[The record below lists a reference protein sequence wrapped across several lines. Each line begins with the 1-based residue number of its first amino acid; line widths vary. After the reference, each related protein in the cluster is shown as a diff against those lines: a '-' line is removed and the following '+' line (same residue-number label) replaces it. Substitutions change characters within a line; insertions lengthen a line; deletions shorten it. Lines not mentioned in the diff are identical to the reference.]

1 MIQWKKLKNGLAV
14 LLAVTMVGQPVGV
27 YAEDFT
33 SEAEVESYAEEET
46 DTQLETEDEESG
58 EDFSSEDEVET
69 GLDEA
74 EETDEISVEDADSI
88 GDGSSETEV
97 EEVEQPDVGVGGI
110 MGNLWYSWDGKS
122 RLLIGGTGDMW
133 DFDISGKSAA
143 PWVRDRLP
151 IKKVIIKEGVTSVG
165 NNAFYGCTELEE
177 IEMPSVKSIGE
188 WAFRECYN
196 LETLEMPLV
205 ETIGYAAF
213 NTLGKNTTKVETLD
227 LPNVKTIDSWAFSGF
242 GNLKTLKLPKVESID
257 STAFYSTICS
267 LDKLEVLEIPSMKS
281 VEEDTFSGCSK
292 LETLEMPEV
301 ESIGWGAFR
310 SCSNLKT
317 LKMPKVTTIE
327 GGAFSGCKSLNELDM
342 PVVTTIGFNAF
353 GGCESLNEVDMPVVT
368 TIEGDAFKGCKS
380 LNEVDLSVVTTIGKQ
395 AFYENNFTKI
405 VLPSTLTEIG
415 AEAFSNDSYR
425 SPLKTVFFRGGVLDS
440 IDEDAFKNMRDTTF
454 YYPVNKGWTED
465 ICTSNAFGSRDSKW
479 VAYDRVVPGK
489 YVFNNDGTC
498 SSDGTETAECICGCG
513 ETDTRTA
520 KNTKNPDNHT
530 YSEDCYK
537 ELSNGKKVYYCK
549 GCGRIQGEPEEK
561 GTCGDSL
568 TWEIYDS
575 DVLCITGTGAMA
587 DYDIDNPAPW
597 SGKNIR
603 YCRLGKGITSVGAS
617 AFENCTSLE
626 IIELE
631 EGITSINGYAF
642 YGCTSLKELELPKS
656 LKSIG
661 ENAFEGCTSLQKVTA
676 YPKLT
681 SLKNT
686 SFRKCSALTIRGY
699 EGSYIQEYATEK
711 EIPFESMGKWGTC
724 GYSAEWYLIDGT
736 LTISGY
742 YDMTDY
748 SETNKA
754 PWAGLNVTKIV
765 VENIS
770 TIGNYAFADL
780 SEVTEITLSNTVHEI
795 GDYAFKNCAGLKS
808 IEIPDSLELG
818 IISEG
823 MFYGCTSLETIK
835 LPDNIQKIENLAFA
849 NCKSLSSF
857 TVPEEV
863 TIIKHGTF
871 LNCESLSNITLG
883 NKITA
888 IESSAFAGC
897 GLTEIQLP
905 SGIMSFGEEAFA
917 KNKFTG
923 FTIPSDV
930 TELGV
935 NVFAG
940 CDQLQEISVEE
951 GNANFS
957 AAGGVLYDKAGT
969 KLLLCPGGKEGTFTL
984 PRRTTEI
991 AESAFKGCKK
1001 ITELVL
1007 PSGLTTIRSKA
1018 FSGMNLTTVE
1028 LPAELMNLSPNAF
1041 AYCSKL
1047 TEITVDEDNTV
1058 FAAVDGV
1065 LCDKNKEKVLICPP
1079 GLDRIVLSEG
1089 IKSIEKDAIAV
1100 RREET
1105 VIDLPFSLKK
1115 IDFSNVSQKSVVFEA
1130 YGNARIVYDLD
1141 WMGYN
1146 WRSKGNHDLPWE
1158 GDTSTEYH
1166 KAMAYEKLTEYLFKS
1181 PNQTITKKNGTL
1193 THVSTAINFT
1203 HVTSTGSATGT
1214 MKFRITPNGVEDN
1227 KFTLEVKTSG
1237 SNGSLYGFTATLTV
1251 DPAKLTSKTADYNY
1265 TWDIQKGA
1273 YCTTTTR
1280 NINSMANSALYNGVA
1295 CLCTE
1300 LLPETGTG
1308 LKIKDLGFLGMFKD
1322 STIHTFEVEEGKDAT
1337 CTENGYGASA
1347 WCPLC
1352 GAVQIRGSVI
1362 PATGHAYGD
1371 WVVTEEATC
1380 TKDGTETSTCA
1391 NCGDV
1396 KTNVIE
1402 KKGHTEEILPSSAA
1416 TCERPGVTEG
1426 IRCSVCGE
1434 ILKEQTETEPATGH
1448 AYGDWVVTE
1457 EATCAK
1463 EGTET
1468 STCANCGDVK
1478 TRTVKKKAHTEEII
1492 PGKAPTCEEPGL
1504 TEGIRCSVCGEVLKE
1519 QKTEGEATGHN
1530 FGEYKTTK
1538 AATALDTGVKTRTC
1552 GVCGKEEIITIPKL
1566 KATIKLNVTS
1576 IVLKVGRSTTK
1587 VKVSGLA
1594 KGDAVASWKTG
1605 NTKLVKVTNSGKI
1618 TAGKKPGSTTITV
1631 KLKSGKKAT
1640 IKVKVQK
1647 GEVKTTRITG
1657 VPSKSTIKAG
1667 KRLTLKPVISP
1678 ITSVQKI
1685 TYATSNKNIAI
1696 VSSKGVITGKKP
1708 GKAKITVKSGTKKS
1722 EITVTVKK

>member
-14 LLAVTMVGQPVGV
+14 LLTVTMVGQPVGV

-46 DTQLETEDEESG
+46 DTELETEDEESG
-58 EDFSSEDEVET
+58 EDFSSENEVET

-74 EETDEISVEDADSI
+74 DETDEISVEDADSV

-97 EEVEQPDVGVGGI
+97 EKAEGADEDDDSHLYWACGYDVGYYQGLGE
-110 MGNLWYSWDGKS
+110 
-122 RLLIGGTGDMW
+122 LI
-133 DFDISGKSAA
+133 FSGKGTMLDYSEKYPG
-143 PWVRDRLP
+143 PWCDYDIDTVLVKD
-151 IKKVIIKEGVTSVG
+151 GVENIG
-165 NNAFYGCTELEE
+165 DYAFYNCIWKAFESVKLLGVKHIGRYAFFKCHRLAN
-177 IEMPSVKSIGE
+177 IEMPK
-188 WAFRECYN
+188 
-196 LETLEMPLV
+196 V
-205 ETIGYAAF
+205 ETIEEYAF
-213 NTLGKNTTKVETLD
+213 YKCSNRLKNVEI
-227 LPNVKTIDSWAFSGF
+227 PQ
-242 GNLKTLKLPKVESID
+242 LKTLEKSAFDACSSLESAKMPQVQSIGD
-257 STAFYSTICS
+257 YAFSECASLKTI
-267 LDKLEVLEIPSMKS
+267 EIPQ
-281 VEEDTFSGCSK
+281 
-292 LETLEMPEV
+292 V
-301 ESIGWGAFR
+301 ESIGGYVFYACNSLENIEMPNVKMIGKGAFNNCQR
-310 SCSNLKT
+310 LKTIDISSVEKIGEKAFEACANLK
-317 LKMPKVTTIE
+317 
-327 GGAFSGCKSLNELDM
+327 
-342 PVVTTIGFNAF
+342 
-353 GGCESLNEVDMPVVT
+353 
-368 TIEGDAFKGCKS
+368 
-380 LNEVDLSVVTTIGKQ
+380 
-395 AFYENNFTKI
+395 KI
-405 VLPSTLTEIG
+405 VIPDTATEIG
-415 AEAFSNDSYR
+415 KKAFIYDES
-425 SPLKTVFFRGGVLDS
+425 LKTVFFRGNVPPA
-440 IDEDAFKNMRDTTF
+440 IAEDAFEDVEGVTF
-454 YYPVNKGWTED
+454 YYPVNGNWPTS
-465 ICTSNAFGSRDSKW
+465 IMTSNAFGSSGSKW
-479 VAYDRVVPGK
+479 IAYDKMFPGE
-489 YVFNNDGTC
+489 YIFNNDGTC

-513 ETDTRTA
+513 LTDTRIA

-549 GCGRIQGEPEEK
+549 GCGRIKGEPEEK

-603 YCRLGKGITSVGAS
+603 YCRLGKGITSIGSS

-626 IIELE
+626 IVELKE
-631 EGITSINGYAF
+631 EITSINGYAF

-711 EIPFESMGKWGTC
+711 KIPFESMGKWGTC

-736 LTISGY
+736 LTICGFHS
-742 YDMTDY
+742 MSNY

-754 PWAGLNVTKIV
+754 PWTGLNITKIV
-765 VENIS
+765 VEKYVS

-780 SEVTEITLSNTVHEI
+780 GNVTEITLPNTVYEI

-808 IEIPDSLELG
+808 VEIPNSLELG

-857 TVPEEV
+857 TVPKEV
-863 TIIKHGTF
+863 TIIKRGTF

-883 NKITA
+883 NEITA

-905 SGIMSFGEEAFA
+905 SGITSIGEEAFA
-917 KNKFTG
+917 KNKFTE
-923 FTIPSDV
+923 FTISSGV
-930 TELGV
+930 TELGAG
-935 NVFAG
+935 VFAR

-969 KLLLCPGGKEGTFTL
+969 KLLLCPSGKEGTFTL

-1007 PSGLTTIRSKA
+1007 PSGLTTIGSKA

-1028 LPAELMNLSPNAF
+1028 LPAELVNLSPDAF

-1047 TEITVDEDNTV
+1047 TEITVDEDNIV
-1058 FAAVDGV
+1058 FAVADGV

-1115 IDFSNVSQKSVVFEA
+1115 IDFSNISPKSVVFEA

-1214 MKFRITPNGVEDN
+1214 MKFRITPNGVENN
-1227 KFTLEVKTSG
+1227 KFTLEVRTSG

-1251 DPAKLTSKTADYNY
+1251 DPAKLTSKTVDYNY
-1265 TWDIQKGA
+1265 TWDIKKGA
-1273 YCTTTTR
+1273 YCTTTTK

-1300 LLPETGTG
+1300 LLPETETG

-1380 TKDGTETSTCA
+1380 TKDGIETSTCA

-1402 KKGHTEEILPSSAA
+1402 KKGHTEEIIPAVKP
-1416 TCERPGVTEG
+1416 TCENPGLTEG
-1426 IRCSVCGE
+1426 IKCSVCGK
-1434 ILKEQTETEPATGH
+1434 ILKAQETGEPATGH
-1448 AYGDWVVTE
+1448 AYGEWTVSE
-1457 EATCAK
+1457 EATCTK
-1463 EGTET
+1463 EGKKI
-1468 STCANCGDVK
+1468 SVCQNCGD
-1478 TRTVKKKAHTEEII
+1478 TQTETIPAPGHREEII
-1492 PGKAPTCEEPGL
+1492 PAKEPTCEEPGL
-1504 TEGIRCSVCGEVLKE
+1504 TEGIRCSVCGEILKE

-1538 AATALDTGVKTRTC
+1538 AATALNTGVKTRTC

-1576 IVLKVGRSTTK
+1576 IVLKVGQSTTK

-1594 KGDAVASWKTG
+1594 KGDSVASWKSG
-1605 NTKLVKVTNSGKI
+1605 NTSLVKVTSSGKI
-1618 TAGKKPGSTTITV
+1618 TAGKKTGSTTVTV
-1631 KLKSGKKAT
+1631 TLRSGKKAVV
-1640 IKVKVQK
+1640 KVKVQK
-1647 GEVKTTRITG
+1647 SEVKTTRISG
-1657 VPSKSTIKAG
+1657 LSSKVTLKVK
-1667 KRLTLKPVISP
+1667 KRITLKPVISP

-1685 TYATSNKNIAI
+1685 TYATSNKNIAT
-1696 VSSKGVITGKKP
+1696 VSSKGVITAKKAGKV
-1708 GKAKITVKSGTKKS
+1708 KITVKSGSKKYV
-1722 EITVTVKK
+1722 ITVTVKK

>member
-46 DTQLETEDEESG
+46 DAQLETEEGESA
-58 EDFSSEDEVET
+58 EDFSSENEVET

-74 EETDEISVEDADSI
+74 EETDEVSVEDADSV

-97 EEVEQPDVGVGGI
+97 EEVEGADEDDDLNLYQACGNNVGYYQSSGKLIFKGKGTMNDYRINTHGPWCDYDIDTVIVKDGVENIGEYAFYDCTKKAFESVKLLGVKRVGWHSFY
-110 MGNLWYSWDGKS
+110 NCY
-122 RLLIGGTGDMW
+122 RLASIEMPKVETISGYAFYKCYNRLKKIETPQLKVLGESAFDACSSLETVKMPQVQLIGGY
-133 DFDISGKSAA
+133 
-143 PWVRDRLP
+143 
-151 IKKVIIKEGVTSVG
+151 
-165 NNAFYGCTELEE
+165 AFSECSKLKTIE
-177 IEMPSVKSIGE
+177 IPQVKSISSYVFYACNSLE
-188 WAFRECYN
+188 N
-196 LETLEMPLV
+196 LEIPQ
-205 ETIGYAAF
+205 
-213 NTLGKNTTKVETLD
+213 
-227 LPNVKTIDSWAFSGF
+227 VKTIGEGAFL
-242 GNLKTLKLPKVESID
+242 NCNYLKTID
-257 STAFYSTICS
+257 IS
-267 LDKLEVLEIPSMKS
+267 S
-281 VEEDTFSGCSK
+281 VEK
-292 LETLEMPEV
+292 
-301 ESIGWGAFR
+301 
-310 SCSNLKT
+310 
-317 LKMPKVTTIE
+317 
-327 GGAFSGCKSLNELDM
+327 
-342 PVVTTIGFNAF
+342 
-353 GGCESLNEVDMPVVT
+353 
-368 TIEGDAFKGCKS
+368 
-380 LNEVDLSVVTTIGKQ
+380 IGKQ
-395 AFYENNFTKI
+395 AFKACANLKKI
-405 VLPSTLTEIG
+405 VIPDTATEIG
-415 AEAFSNDSYR
+415 KKAFIYNES
-425 SPLKTVFFRGGVLDS
+425 LKAVFFRGNVPPA
-440 IDEDAFKNMRDTTF
+440 IAEDAFEDVEGVTF
-454 YYPVNKGWTED
+454 YYPVNGNWPES
-465 ICTSNAFGSRDSKW
+465 IRTSNAFGSINSKW
-479 VAYDRVVPGK
+479 VAHDKIVPGE

-513 ETDTRTA
+513 LTDTRTA

-530 YSEDCYK
+530 YSEDCCK
-537 ELSNGKKVYYCK
+537 ELSNGKKVYSCVE
-549 GCGRIQGEPEEK
+549 CGRIKGEVGEK
-561 GTCGDSL
+561 GSCGDSL

-603 YCRLGKGITSVGAS
+603 YCRLGKGITSIGAS

-642 YGCTSLKELELPKS
+642 YGCTSLKELELSKS

-699 EGSYIQEYATEK
+699 EGSYIQKYATEK

-736 LTISGY
+736 LTISGANN
-742 YDMTDY
+742 MADY

-754 PWAGLNVTKIV
+754 PWTGLNITKIV
-765 VENIS
+765 VEKYVS

-780 SEVTEITLSNTVHEI
+780 GNVTEITLPNTVYEI

-808 IEIPDSLELG
+808 VEIPNSLELG

-857 TVPEEV
+857 TVPKEV
-863 TIIKHGTF
+863 TIIKRGTF
-871 LNCESLSNITLG
+871 LNCESLSSITMG
-883 NKITA
+883 NEITE
-888 IESSAFAGC
+888 IGGSAFAGC

-905 SGIMSFGEEAFA
+905 SGITGIGEEAFA
-917 KNKFTG
+917 KNKFTE
-923 FTIPSDV
+923 FTISSGV
-930 TELGV
+930 TELGAG
-935 NVFAG
+935 VFAG

-969 KLLLCPGGKEGTFTL
+969 KLLLCPSGKEGTFTL

-1007 PSGLTTIRSKA
+1007 PSGLTTIGSKA

-1028 LPAELMNLSPNAF
+1028 LPAELVNLSPDAF

-1047 TEITVDEDNTV
+1047 TKITVDEDNTV
-1058 FAAVDGV
+1058 FAVADGV

-1115 IDFSNVSQKSVVFEA
+1115 IDFSNISQKSVVFEA

-1158 GDTSTEYH
+1158 GETSTEYH

-1214 MKFRITPNGVEDN
+1214 MKFRITPNGVENN
-1227 KFTLEVKTSG
+1227 KFTLEVRTSG

-1265 TWDIQKGA
+1265 TWDIKKGA
-1273 YCTTTTR
+1273 YCTTTTK

-1300 LLPETGTG
+1300 LLPETETG

-1380 TKDGTETSTCA
+1380 TKDGIETSTCA

-1416 TCERPGVTEG
+1416 TCERPGLTEG

-1457 EATCAK
+1457 EATCVK

-1492 PGKAPTCEEPGL
+1492 SEKKPTCEEPGL
-1504 TEGIRCSVCGEVLKE
+1504 TEGIRCSVCGEILKE
-1519 QKTEGEATGHN
+1519 QKIEGEATGHN

-1538 AATALDTGVKTRTC
+1538 AATALNIGVKTRTC
-1552 GVCGKEEIITIPKL
+1552 GVCGKKETITIPKL

-1576 IVLKVGRSTTK
+1576 IVLKVGQSTTK

-1594 KGDAVASWKTG
+1594 KGDSVASWKSG
-1605 NTKLVKVTNSGKI
+1605 NTSLVKVTSSGKI
-1618 TAGKKPGSTTITV
+1618 TAGKKTGSTTVTV
-1631 KLKSGKKAT
+1631 TLRSGKKAVV
-1640 IKVKVQK
+1640 KVKVQK
-1647 GEVKTTRITG
+1647 SEVKTTRISG
-1657 VPSKSTIKAG
+1657 LSSKVTLKVK
-1667 KRLTLKPVISP
+1667 KRITLKPVISP

-1685 TYATSNKNIAI
+1685 TYATSNKNIAT
-1696 VSSKGVITGKKP
+1696 VSSKGVITAKKAGKV
-1708 GKAKITVKSGTKKS
+1708 KITVKSGSKKYV
-1722 EITVTVKK
+1722 ITVTVNK

>member
-46 DTQLETEDEESG
+46 DTQLETEDGECG

-74 EETDEISVEDADSI
+74 EETDEVSVEDADSV
-88 GDGSSETEV
+88 GDGTDAGILESSDEDFVAEAGTEAEGSCGENV
-97 EEVEQPDVGVGGI
+97 K
-110 MGNLWYSWDGKS
+110 YHWDGES
-122 RLLIGGTGDMW
+122 TLTISGTGDMYDYNIVSHLW
-133 DFDISGKSAA
+133 EG
-143 PWVRDRLP
+143 LP
-151 IKKVIIKEGVTSVG
+151 VEKLIIEDGVTG
-165 NNAFYGCTELEE
+165 IGAYAFYECDTLKE
-177 IEMPSVKSIGE
+177 IEASGVKTIGAY
-188 WAFRECYN
+188 AFSDCTN
-196 LETLEMPLV
+196 LETVDVPRV
-205 ETIGYAAF
+205 ETIERSAF
-213 NTLGKNTTKVETLD
+213 YRNSALK
-227 LPNVKTIDSWAFSGF
+227 NVKIQQVKFIGDYAFLF
-242 GNLKTLKLPKVESID
+242 CEELAI
-257 STAFYSTICS
+257 
-267 LDKLEVLEIPSMKS
+267 LEIPQI
-281 VEEDTFSGCSK
+281 
-292 LETLEMPEV
+292 
-301 ESIGWGAFR
+301 ESIGDSAIA
-310 SCSNLKT
+310 SLDNL
-317 LKMPKVTTIE
+317 E
-327 GGAFSGCKSLNELDM
+327 
-342 PVVTTIGFNAF
+342 
-353 GGCESLNEVDMPVVT
+353 
-368 TIEGDAFKGCKS
+368 
-380 LNEVDLSVVTTIGKQ
+380 
-395 AFYENNFTKI
+395 KI

-415 AEAFSNDSYR
+415 ENAFLLSS
-425 SPLKTVFFRGGVLDS
+425 LKTVFFRGYVAPNIS
-440 IDEDAFKNMRDTTF
+440 ETAFRRVEGATF
-454 YYPVNKGWTED
+454 YYPAYSRWPAS
-465 ICTSNAFGSRDSKW
+465 IRTSDAFGSTGTKW
-479 VAYDRVVPGK
+479 VSYSRLVPGE
-489 YVFNNDGTC
+489 YVYNNDETC
-498 SSDGTETAECICGCG
+498 KSDGTETAECICGCG
-513 ETDTRTA
+513 LTDTRTV
-520 KNTKNPDNHT
+520 KGTRNPDKHT
-530 YSEDCYK
+530 YSEDCYR
-537 ELSNGKKVYYCK
+537 ELPDGRKVYYCK
-549 GCGRIQGEPEEK
+549 VCGKIQGEPEEK

-603 YCRLGKGITSVGAS
+603 YCRLGKGITSIGAS

-642 YGCTSLKELELPKS
+642 YGCTSLKELELSKS

-711 EIPFESMGKWGTC
+711 KIPFESMGKWGTC

-736 LTISGY
+736 LTIDGY

-754 PWAGLNVTKIV
+754 PWTGLNITKIV

-770 TIGNYAFADL
+770 TIGNYAFAGL
-780 SEVTEITLSNTVHEI
+780 SNVTEITLPNTVHEI

-808 IEIPDSLELG
+808 VEIPNSLELG

-835 LPDNIQKIENLAFA
+835 LPDNIREIENYAFA

-857 TVPEEV
+857 TVPKEV
-863 TIIKHGTF
+863 TIIKRGTF
-871 LNCESLSNITLG
+871 LNCESLSSITMG
-883 NKITA
+883 NEITE
-888 IESSAFAGC
+888 IGGSAFAGC

-905 SGIMSFGEEAFA
+905 SGITGIGEEAFA
-917 KNKFTG
+917 KNKFTE
-923 FTIPSDV
+923 FTISSGV
-930 TELGV
+930 TELGAG
-935 NVFAG
+935 VFAG

-969 KLLLCPGGKEGTFTL
+969 KLLLCPSGKEGTFTL

-1007 PSGLTTIRSKA
+1007 PSGLTTIGSKA

-1028 LPAELMNLSPNAF
+1028 LPAELVNLSPDAF

-1058 FAAVDGV
+1058 FAVADGV

-1115 IDFSNVSQKSVVFEA
+1115 IDFSNISPKSVVFEA

-1214 MKFRITPNGVEDN
+1214 MKFRITPNGVENN
-1227 KFTLEVKTSG
+1227 KFTLEVRTSG

-1251 DPAKLTSKTADYNY
+1251 DPAKLTSKTVDYNY
-1265 TWDIQKGA
+1265 TWDIKKGA
-1273 YCTTTTR
+1273 YCTTTTK

-1300 LLPETGTG
+1300 LLPETETG

-1380 TKDGTETSTCA
+1380 TKDGIETSTCA

-1416 TCERPGVTEG
+1416 TCERPGLTEG

-1457 EATCAK
+1457 EATCVK

-1492 PGKAPTCEEPGL
+1492 SEKKPTCEEPGL
-1504 TEGIRCSVCGEVLKE
+1504 TEGIRCSVCGKILKE

-1538 AATALDTGVKTRTC
+1538 AATALNTGVKTRTC
-1552 GVCGKEEIITIPKL
+1552 GVCGKKETITIPKL

-1576 IVLKVGRSTTK
+1576 IVLKVGQSTTK

-1594 KGDAVASWKTG
+1594 KGDSVASWKSG
-1605 NTKLVKVTNSGKI
+1605 NTSLVKVTSSGKI
-1618 TAGKKPGSTTITV
+1618 TAGKKTGSTTVTV
-1631 KLKSGKKAT
+1631 TLRSGKKAVV
-1640 IKVKVQK
+1640 KVKVQK
-1647 GEVKTTRITG
+1647 SEVKTTRISG
-1657 VPSKSTIKAG
+1657 LSSKVTLKVK
-1667 KRLTLKPVISP
+1667 KRITLKPVISP

-1685 TYATSNKNIAI
+1685 TYATSNKNIAT
-1696 VSSKGVITGKKP
+1696 VSSKGVITAKKAGKV
-1708 GKAKITVKSGTKKS
+1708 KITVKSGSKKYV
-1722 EITVTVKK
+1722 ITVTVKK

>member
-14 LLAVTMVGQPVGV
+14 LLAITMVGQPVGV
-27 YAEDFT
+27 YAGDFT

-46 DTQLETEDEESG
+46 DAQFETEEGESA
-58 EDFSSEDEVET
+58 EDFSSENEVET

-74 EETDEISVEDADSI
+74 EETDEVPVEDADSI

-97 EEVEQPDVGVGGI
+97 EEVGRLEAGVPEI
-110 MGNLWYSWDGKS
+110 MGNLWCSWDGES

-133 DFDISGKSAA
+133 DFDLSGKSAA

-177 IEMPSVKSIGE
+177 IKMPSVKSIGE

-227 LPNVKTIDSWAFSGF
+227 LPNVKTIDEWAFSGF

-281 VEEDTFSGCSK
+281 VEDRTFSGCSK

-301 ESIGWGAFR
+301 ESIGNTAFFG
-310 SCSNLKT
+310 CSNLKT
-317 LKMPKVTTIE
+317 LKIPKVTTI
-327 GGAFSGCKSLNELDM
+327 GFSAFHGC
-342 PVVTTIGFNAF
+342 A
-353 GGCESLNEVDMPVVT
+353 SLNEVDMPVVT
-368 TIEGDAFKGCKS
+368 TIKGGAFEGCKS
-380 LNEVDLSVVTTIGKQ
+380 LNEVELPVVTTIGKQ

-415 AEAFSNDSYR
+415 GEAFSNDSYR
-425 SPLKTVFFRGGVLDS
+425 SPLKIVFFRGGVLDS
-440 IDEDAFKNMRDTTF
+440 IDEDAFKNMEDTTF

-575 DVLCITGTGAMA
+575 DVLCITGIGAMA

-597 SGKNIR
+597 SEKNIR
-603 YCRLGKGITSVGAS
+603 YCKIGKGVTSVGAS

-626 IIELE
+626 IVELKE
-631 EGITSINGYAF
+631 EITSINGYAF

-711 EIPFESMGKWGTC
+711 KIPFESMGKWGTC

-736 LTISGY
+736 LTISGANN
-742 YDMTDY
+742 MADY

-754 PWAGLNVTKIV
+754 PWTGLNITKIV
-765 VENIS
+765 VEKYVS

-780 SEVTEITLSNTVHEI
+780 GNVTEITLPNTVHEI

-808 IEIPDSLELG
+808 VEIPNSLELG

-835 LPDNIQKIENLAFA
+835 LPDNIREIENYAFA
-849 NCKSLSSF
+849 NCKSLRSF
-857 TVPEEV
+857 IVPKDV
-863 TIIKHGTF
+863 TQISEGTF

-883 NKITA
+883 NEITA

-905 SGIMSFGEEAFA
+905 SGITSIGEEAFA
-917 KNKFTG
+917 GNKFTEII
-923 FTIPSDV
+923 IPSGV
-930 TELGV
+930 SKLG
-935 NVFAG
+935 AG
-940 CDQLQEISVEE
+940 AFSGCGLLQSISVED
-951 GNANFS
+951 NNNNFS
-957 AAGGVLYDKAGT
+957 ASNGVLYDKVGT
-969 KLLLCPGGKEGTFTL
+969 TLLLCPGGKEGSYTL
-984 PRRTTEI
+984 PRRTTKI
-991 AESAFKGCKK
+991 AESAFKDCKK
-1001 ITELVL
+1001 ITELIL
-1007 PSGLTTIRSKA
+1007 PSGLTTIGGKA
-1018 FSGMNLTTVE
+1018 FSGMNLTNIE
-1028 LPAELMNLSPNAF
+1028 IPAELERLSPDAF

-1047 TEITVDEDNTV
+1047 TEITVDEENTV
-1058 FAAVDGV
+1058 FAAADGV
-1065 LCDKNKEKVLICPP
+1065 LCDKNKEKVLVCPP
-1079 GLDRIVLSEG
+1079 GLEKIVLSEK
-1089 IKSIEKDAIAV
+1089 IKSIEAGAITAG
-1100 RREET
+1100 EKEQ
-1105 VIDLPFSLKK
+1105 VIDLPFYLEK
-1115 IDFSNVSQKSVVFEA
+1115 IALSDDFKENVVFEV
-1130 YGNARIVYDLD
+1130 YGNASIIYTLNAK
-1141 WMGYN
+1141 GYKWN
-1146 WRSKGNHDLPWE
+1146 NKGLYSFSWE
-1158 GDTSTEYH
+1158 GDEGRTHHMKLAYMKLVSYLSEYPNNTVT
-1166 KAMAYEKLTEYLFKS
+1166 KNGLTLTYNEGKITCTDVISNTGASGVAEFILTES
-1181 PNQTITKKNGTL
+1181 
-1193 THVSTAINFT
+1193 
-1203 HVTSTGSATGT
+1203 
-1214 MKFRITPNGVEDN
+1214 GVKDH
-1227 KFTLEVKTSG
+1227 KFTFSMESRMG
-1237 SNGSLYGFTATLTV
+1237 SSWGYTASLCTN
-1251 DPAKLTSKTADYNY
+1251 PAKLLSDNSTYAYQWNIWIGSNCKVTEADANRTANASLYIELSKFCMDVLPDAE
-1265 TWDIQKGA
+1265 
-1273 YCTTTTR
+1273 
-1280 NINSMANSALYNGVA
+1280 LYM
-1295 CLCTE
+1295 
-1300 LLPETGTG
+1300 
-1308 LKIKDLGFLGMFKD
+1308 KDFGFLGWFRND
-1322 STIHTFEVEEGKDAT
+1322 TVHTIKMEGAKEPT
-1337 CTENGYGASA
+1337 CTEDGHSA
-1347 WCPLC
+1347 KVWCPLC
-1352 GAVQIRGSVI
+1352 GAVEAEGGVI
-1362 PATGHAYGD
+1362 PATGH
-1371 WVVTEEATC
+1371 
-1380 TKDGTETSTCA
+1380 
-1391 NCGDV
+1391 
-1396 KTNVIE
+1396 
-1402 KKGHTEEILPSSAA
+1402 TEEIIPAVKP
-1416 TCERPGVTEG
+1416 TCENPGLTEG
-1426 IRCSVCGE
+1426 IKCSVCGK
-1434 ILKEQTETEPATGH
+1434 ILKAQETGEPATGH
-1448 AYGDWVVTE
+1448 AYGEWTVSE
-1457 EATCAK
+1457 EATCTK
-1463 EGTET
+1463 EGKKI
-1468 STCANCGDVK
+1468 SVCQNCGD
-1478 TRTVKKKAHTEEII
+1478 TQTETIPAPGHREEII
-1492 PGKAPTCEEPGL
+1492 PAKEPTCEEPGL
-1504 TEGIRCSVCGEVLKE
+1504 TEGIRCSVCGEILKE

-1538 AATALDTGVKTRTC
+1538 AATALNTGVKTRTC

-1576 IVLKVGRSTTK
+1576 IVLKVGQSTTK

-1594 KGDAVASWKTG
+1594 KGDSVASWKSG
-1605 NTKLVKVTNSGKI
+1605 NTSLVKVTSSGKI
-1618 TAGKKPGSTTITV
+1618 TAGKKTGSTTVTV
-1631 KLKSGKKAT
+1631 TLRSGKKAVV
-1640 IKVKVQK
+1640 KVKVQK
-1647 GEVKTTRITG
+1647 SEVKTTRISG
-1657 VPSKSTIKAG
+1657 LSSKVTLKVK
-1667 KRLTLKPVISP
+1667 KRITLKPVISP

-1685 TYATSNKNIAI
+1685 TYATSNKNIAT
-1696 VSSKGVITGKKP
+1696 VSSKGVITAKKAGKV
-1708 GKAKITVKSGTKKS
+1708 KITVKSGSKKYV
-1722 EITVTVKK
+1722 ITVTVKK

>member
-1 MIQWKKLKNGLAV
+1 MIRWKKLKNGLAV
-14 LLAVTMVGQPVGV
+14 LLAVTMVGQPLGV

-46 DTQLETEDEESG
+46 NEQPETEEEESA
-58 EDFSSEDEVET
+58 EDFSSENEVET

-74 EETDEISVEDADSI
+74 EETDEVPVEDADSI
-88 GDGSSETEV
+88 GDGSSEADVDETEFSD
-97 EEVEQPDVGVGGI
+97 EEVMDEAGAREGSCGENVK
-110 MGNLWYSWDGKS
+110 YHWDGES
-122 RLLIGGTGDMW
+122 TLTISGTGDMYDYNAGYNNNPEW
-133 DFDISGKSAA
+133 KNFPVEKF
-143 PWVRDRLP
+143 
-151 IKKVIIKEGVTSVG
+151 VIEDGVTSVG
-165 NNAFYGCTELEE
+165 NSVFFECNTLKEIEIPGVISIGKWAFYECTSLKKVDL
-177 IEMPSVKSIGE
+177 PK
-188 WAFRECYN
+188 
-196 LETLEMPLV
+196 T
-205 ETIGYAAF
+205 ETIGDYAFAGCSNLEAVDAPEAETIGICAF
-213 NTLGKNTTKVETLD
+213 EYTGL
-227 LPNVKTIDSWAFSGF
+227 KTI
-242 GNLKTLKLPKVESID
+242 K
-257 STAFYSTICS
+257 
-267 LDKLEVLEIPSMKS
+267 IPQVKIIG
-281 VEEDTFSGCSK
+281 EE
-292 LETLEMPEV
+292 
-301 ESIGWGAFR
+301 AFR
-310 SCSNLKT
+310 S
-317 LKMPKVTTIE
+317 
-327 GGAFSGCKSLNELDM
+327 
-342 PVVTTIGFNAF
+342 
-353 GGCESLNEVDMPVVT
+353 ES
-368 TIEGDAFKGCKS
+368 
-380 LNEVDLSVVTTIGKQ
+380 DL
-395 AFYENNFTKI
+395 EKI
-405 VLPSTLTEIG
+405 VLPTTLTEIG
-415 AEAFSNDSYR
+415 KRAFWNCWS
-425 SPLKTVFFRGGVLDS
+425 LKIVFFRS
-440 IDEDAFKNMRDTTF
+440 YIAPNFANDAFKEIDGAIF
-454 YYPVNKGWTED
+454 YYPAYSRWPAS
-465 ICTSNAFGSRDSKW
+465 IRTSDAFGSTGTKW
-479 VAYDRVVPGK
+479 VSYSRLVPGE
-489 YVFNNDGTC
+489 YVYNNDETC
-498 SSDGTETAECICGCG
+498 KSDGTETAECICGCG
-513 ETDTRTA
+513 LTDTRTV
-520 KNTKNPDNHT
+520 KGTRNPDKHT
-530 YSEDCYK
+530 YSEDCYR
-537 ELSNGKKVYYCK
+537 ELPDGRKVYYCK
-549 GCGRIQGEPEEK
+549 VCGKIQGEPEEK

-603 YCRLGKGITSVGAS
+603 YCRLGKGITSIGAS

-699 EGSYIQEYATEK
+699 EGSYIQKYATEK

-724 GYSAEWYLIDGT
+724 GYSAEWHLIDGT
-736 LTISGY
+736 LTISGANN
-742 YDMTDY
+742 MADY

-754 PWAGLNVTKIV
+754 PWTGLNITKIV
-765 VENIS
+765 VEKYVS

-780 SEVTEITLSNTVHEI
+780 GNVTEITLPNTVYEI

-835 LPDNIQKIENLAFA
+835 LPDNIREIENYAFA
-849 NCKSLSSF
+849 NCKSLCSF
-857 TVPEEV
+857 IVPKDV
-863 TIIKHGTF
+863 TQISEGTF
-871 LNCESLSNITLG
+871 LNCESLSNIILG
-883 NKITA
+883 DEITS
-888 IESSAFAGC
+888 IGNSAFIGC
-897 GLTEIQLP
+897 NLTEIQLP
-905 SGIMSFGEEAFA
+905 SGIESIGEDAFA
-917 KNKFTG
+917 RNKFTEII
-923 FTIPSDV
+923 IPSGV
-930 TELGV
+930 SKLGAGAFSGCEL
-935 NVFAG
+935 
-940 CDQLQEISVEE
+940 LQSISVEE
-951 GNANFS
+951 NNNNFS
-957 AAGGVLYDKAGT
+957 ASNGVLYDKAGT
-969 KLLLCPGGKEGTFTL
+969 TLLLCPGGKEGSYTL

-991 AESAFKGCKK
+991 AESAFEGCKK
-1001 ITELVL
+1001 LTELIL
-1007 PSGLTTIRSKA
+1007 PSGLTTIGSKA

-1028 LPAELMNLSPNAF
+1028 LPAELANLSPDAF

-1047 TEITVDEDNTV
+1047 TKITVDEDNTV
-1058 FAAVDGV
+1058 FAVADGV

-1115 IDFSNVSQKSVVFEA
+1115 IDFSNISQKSVVFEA

-1158 GDTSTEYH
+1158 GETSTEYH

-1214 MKFRITPNGVEDN
+1214 MKFRITPNGVENN
-1227 KFTLEVKTSG
+1227 KFTLEVRTSG

-1265 TWDIQKGA
+1265 TWDIKKGA
-1273 YCTTTTR
+1273 YCTTTTK

-1300 LLPETGTG
+1300 LLPETETG
-1308 LKIKDLGFLGMFKD
+1308 LKIKDLGFIGMFKD

-1380 TKDGTETSTCA
+1380 TKDGTETSTCV

-1416 TCERPGVTEG
+1416 TCERPGLTEG

-1457 EATCAK
+1457 EATCVK

-1492 PGKAPTCEEPGL
+1492 SEKKPTCEEPGL
-1504 TEGIRCSVCGEVLKE
+1504 TEGIRCSVCGEILKE
-1519 QKTEGEATGHN
+1519 QKIEGEATGHN
-1530 FGEYKTTK
+1530 FSEYKTTK
-1538 AATALDTGVKTRTC
+1538 AATALNTGVKTRTC
-1552 GVCGKEEIITIPKL
+1552 GVCGKKETITIPKL
-1566 KATIKLNVTS
+1566 KATIKLNATS
-1576 IVLKVGRSTTK
+1576 IVLKVGQSTTK

-1594 KGDAVASWKTG
+1594 KGDSVASWKSG
-1605 NTKLVKVTNSGKI
+1605 NTSLVKVTSSGKI
-1618 TAGKKPGSTTITV
+1618 TAGKKTGSTTVTV
-1631 KLKSGKKAT
+1631 TLCSGKKAVV
-1640 IKVKVQK
+1640 KVKVQK
-1647 GEVKTTRITG
+1647 SEVKTTRISG
-1657 VPSKSTIKAG
+1657 LSSKVTLKVK
-1667 KRLTLKPVISP
+1667 KRITLKPVISP

-1685 TYATSNKNIAI
+1685 TYATSNKNIAT
-1696 VSSKGVITGKKP
+1696 VSSKGVITAKKAGKV
-1708 GKAKITVKSGTKKS
+1708 KITVKSGSKKYV
-1722 EITVTVKK
+1722 ITVTVKK

>member
-14 LLAVTMVGQPVGV
+14 LLAVTMVGQPLGV

-46 DTQLETEDEESG
+46 DAQLETEGG

-74 EETDEISVEDADSI
+74 DETDEVSVEDADNI
-88 GDGSSETEV
+88 GDGSSEADVDEIEFSD
-97 EEVEQPDVGVGGI
+97 EEVMDEAGAGI
-110 MGNLWYSWDGKS
+110 TWDYDY
-122 RLLIGGTGDMW
+122 RTGTMI
-133 DFDISGKSAA
+133 ISGNGEMSDYADSDSA
-143 PWVRDRLP
+143 PWSRMLTT
-151 IKKVIIKEGVTSVG
+151 KLIIKDGVKKIG
-165 NNAFYGCTELEE
+165 NNAFSGMTSLKTIE
-177 IEMPSVKSIGE
+177 ISH
-188 WAFRECYN
+188 
-196 LETLEMPLV
+196 V
-205 ETIGYAAF
+205 ETIGKNAF
-213 NTLGKNTTKVETLD
+213 YSCTGLSEVKMSQTKTIGSGAFYGCSSLESVEIPQVETLADSVFGDCRKLTTMDMPQLKTMEASVFWFCTSLGEVKMPQVETIGVRAFEGCSSLKAID
-227 LPNVKTIDSWAFSGF
+227 LSGIKTIERRAFSACG
-242 GNLKTLKLPKVESID
+242 
-257 STAFYSTICS
+257 
-267 LDKLEVLEIPSMKS
+267 
-281 VEEDTFSGCSK
+281 
-292 LETLEMPEV
+292 
-301 ESIGWGAFR
+301 
-310 SCSNLKT
+310 
-317 LKMPKVTTIE
+317 IE
-327 GGAFSGCKSLNELDM
+327 
-342 PVVTTIGFNAF
+342 
-353 GGCESLNEVDMPVVT
+353 
-368 TIEGDAFKGCKS
+368 
-380 LNEVDLSVVTTIGKQ
+380 
-395 AFYENNFTKI
+395 KI
-405 VLPSTLTEIG
+405 VVPSTLTKIG
-415 AEAFSNDSYR
+415 ESAFDCAKR
-425 SPLKTVFFRGGVLDS
+425 LKIVFFQGNTKPDISSSDVFDQVKG
-440 IDEDAFKNMRDTTF
+440 ITF
-454 YYPVNKGWTED
+454 YYPVNGSWPTS
-465 ICTSNAFGSRDSKW
+465 IMTSNAFGSSGSKW
-479 VAYDRVVPGK
+479 IAYDKMFPGE

-513 ETDTRTA
+513 LTDTRIA

-537 ELSNGKKVYYCK
+537 ELSNGKKVYFCVE
-549 GCGRIQGEPEEK
+549 CGRIKGEPEEK

-603 YCRLGKGITSVGAS
+603 YCRLGKGITSIGAS

-626 IIELE
+626 IVELE

-642 YGCTSLKELELPKS
+642 YGCISLKELEFPKS

-699 EGSYIQEYATEK
+699 EGSYIQKYATEK

-724 GYSAEWYLIDGT
+724 GYSAEWHLIDGT
-736 LTISGY
+736 LTISGANN
-742 YDMTDY
+742 MADY

-754 PWAGLNVTKIV
+754 PWTGLNVTKIV

-770 TIGNYAFADL
+770 TIGNYAFAGL
-780 SEVTEITLSNTVHEI
+780 SEVTEITLPTTVYEI
-795 GDYAFKNCAGLKS
+795 GDYAFKNCAGIKS

-818 IISEG
+818 IISTG
-823 MFYGCTSLETIK
+823 MFSGCTSLETIK
-835 LPDNIQKIENLAFA
+835 LPDNIREIENYAFA
-849 NCKSLSSF
+849 NCKSLRSF
-857 TVPEEV
+857 IVPKDV
-863 TIIKHGTF
+863 TQISEGTF
-871 LNCESLSNITLG
+871 LNCESLSNIILG
-883 NKITA
+883 DEITS
-888 IESSAFAGC
+888 IGNSAFIGC
-897 GLTEIQLP
+897 NLTEIQLP
-905 SGIMSFGEEAFA
+905 SGIESIGEDAFA
-917 KNKFTG
+917 KNKFTE
-923 FTIPSDV
+923 FTIPSGV
-930 TELGV
+930 TELGAG
-935 NVFAG
+935 VFAG
-940 CDQLQEISVEE
+940 CDQLQEISVEV

-1007 PSGLTTIRSKA
+1007 PSGLTTIGSKA

-1028 LPAELMNLSPNAF
+1028 LPAELVNLSPDAF

-1058 FAAVDGV
+1058 FAVADGV

-1115 IDFSNVSQKSVVFEA
+1115 IDFSNISQKSVVFEA

-1265 TWDIQKGA
+1265 TWDIKKGA

-1300 LLPETGTG
+1300 LLPATETD

-1352 GAVQIRGSVI
+1352 GAVQVRGSVI

-1371 WVVTEEATC
+1371 WMVTEEATC

-1391 NCGDV
+1391 KCGDV

-1416 TCERPGVTEG
+1416 TCEKPGLTEG

-1448 AYGDWVVTE
+1448 AYGDWIVTE

-1492 PGKAPTCEEPGL
+1492 PEKVPTCEEPGL
-1504 TEGIRCSVCGEVLKE
+1504 TEGIRCSVCGEILKE

-1538 AATALDTGVKTRTC
+1538 AATALNTGVKTRTC
-1552 GVCGKEEIITIPKL
+1552 GVCGKEETITIPKL
-1566 KATIKLNVTS
+1566 KATIKLNVNS
-1576 IVLKVGRSTTK
+1576 IVLKVGQSTTK

-1594 KGDAVASWKTG
+1594 KGDAVASWKSG
-1605 NTKLVKVTNSGKI
+1605 NTSLVKVTSSGKI
-1618 TAGKKPGSTTITV
+1618 TAGKKTGSTTVTV
-1631 KLKSGKKAT
+1631 TLRSGKKAVV
-1640 IKVKVQK
+1640 KVKVQK
-1647 GEVKTTRITG
+1647 SEVKTTRISG
-1657 VPSKSTIKAG
+1657 LSSKVTLKVK
-1667 KRLTLKPVISP
+1667 KRITLKPVISP

-1685 TYATSNKNIAI
+1685 TYATSNKNIAT

-1708 GKAKITVKSGTKKS
+1708 GKAKITVKSGTKKI

>member
-1 MIQWKKLKNGLAV
+1 M
-14 LLAVTMVGQPVGV
+14 
-27 YAEDFT
+27 E
-33 SEAEVESYAEEET
+33 
-46 DTQLETEDEESG
+46 
-58 EDFSSEDEVET
+58 
-69 GLDEA
+69 
-74 EETDEISVEDADSI
+74 
-88 GDGSSETEV
+88 
-97 EEVEQPDVGVGGI
+97 
-110 MGNLWYSWDGKS
+110 
-122 RLLIGGTGDMW
+122 
-133 DFDISGKSAA
+133 
-143 PWVRDRLP
+143 
-151 IKKVIIKEGVTSVG
+151 
-165 NNAFYGCTELEE
+165 
-177 IEMPSVKSIGE
+177 
-188 WAFRECYN
+188 
-196 LETLEMPLV
+196 
-205 ETIGYAAF
+205 
-213 NTLGKNTTKVETLD
+213 
-227 LPNVKTIDSWAFSGF
+227 
-242 GNLKTLKLPKVESID
+242 
-257 STAFYSTICS
+257 
-267 LDKLEVLEIPSMKS
+267 
-281 VEEDTFSGCSK
+281 
-292 LETLEMPEV
+292 
-301 ESIGWGAFR
+301 
-310 SCSNLKT
+310 
-317 LKMPKVTTIE
+317 
-327 GGAFSGCKSLNELDM
+327 
-342 PVVTTIGFNAF
+342 
-353 GGCESLNEVDMPVVT
+353 
-368 TIEGDAFKGCKS
+368 
-380 LNEVDLSVVTTIGKQ
+380 
-395 AFYENNFTKI
+395 
-405 VLPSTLTEIG
+405 
-415 AEAFSNDSYR
+415 
-425 SPLKTVFFRGGVLDS
+425 
-440 IDEDAFKNMRDTTF
+440 
-454 YYPVNKGWTED
+454 
-465 ICTSNAFGSRDSKW
+465 
-479 VAYDRVVPGK
+479 
-489 YVFNNDGTC
+489 
-498 SSDGTETAECICGCG
+498 
-513 ETDTRTA
+513 
-520 KNTKNPDNHT
+520 
-530 YSEDCYK
+530 
-537 ELSNGKKVYYCK
+537 KKVYFCVE
-549 GCGRIQGEPEEK
+549 CGRIKGEVNEK

-575 DVLCITGTGAMA
+575 DVLYITGSGAMA

-597 SGKNIR
+597 SEKNIR
-603 YCRLGKGITSVGAS
+603 YCKIGKGVTSVGAS

-631 EGITSINGYAF
+631 EGITSINGYVF

-699 EGSYIQEYATEK
+699 EGSYIQNYATEK

-736 LTISGY
+736 LTISGANN
-742 YDMTDY
+742 MTDY

-754 PWAGLNVTKIV
+754 PWTGLNITKIV
-765 VENIS
+765 VEKYVS
-770 TIGNYAFADL
+770 TIGNYAFAGL
-780 SEVTEITLSNTVHEI
+780 SEVTEITLPNTVYEI

-808 IEIPDSLELG
+808 IEIPDSLKLG
-818 IISEG
+818 IISTG
-823 MFYGCTSLETIK
+823 MFSGCTSLETIK
-835 LPDNIQKIENLAFA
+835 LPDNIQKIENFAFA

-863 TIIKHGTF
+863 TIIKRGTF
-871 LNCESLSNITLG
+871 LNCESLSSITMG
-883 NKITA
+883 NEITE
-888 IESSAFAGC
+888 IGGSAFAGC

-905 SGIMSFGEEAFA
+905 SGITGIGEEAFA
-917 KNKFTG
+917 KNKFTE
-923 FTIPSDV
+923 FTIPSGV
-930 TELGV
+930 TELGAG
-935 NVFAG
+935 VFAG
-940 CDQLQEISVEE
+940 CDQLQEISVEV

-1007 PSGLTTIRSKA
+1007 PSGLTTIGSKA

-1028 LPAELMNLSPNAF
+1028 LPAELVNLSPDAF

-1058 FAAVDGV
+1058 FAVADGV

-1115 IDFSNVSQKSVVFEA
+1115 IDFSNISQKSVVFEA

-1265 TWDIQKGA
+1265 TWDIKKGA

-1300 LLPETGTG
+1300 LLPATETD

-1322 STIHTFEVEEGKDAT
+1322 STIHTFKVEEGKDAT

-1371 WVVTEEATC
+1371 WMVTEEATC

-1391 NCGDV
+1391 KCGDV

-1416 TCERPGVTEG
+1416 TCEKPGLTEG

-1434 ILKEQTETEPATGH
+1434 ILKEQTETEPAIGH
-1448 AYGDWVVTE
+1448 AYGDWIVTE

-1492 PGKAPTCEEPGL
+1492 PEKAPTCEEPGL
-1504 TEGIRCSVCGEVLKE
+1504 TEGIRCSVCGEILKE

-1538 AATALDTGVKTRTC
+1538 AATALNTGFKTRTC
-1552 GVCGKEEIITIPKL
+1552 GVCGKEETVTIPKL
-1566 KATIKLNVTS
+1566 AATIKLNVTS
-1576 IVLKVGRSTTK
+1576 IVLKTGQSTTK
-1587 VKVSGLA
+1587 VTVSGLA
-1594 KGDAVASWKTG
+1594 KGDSVASWKSG
-1605 NTKLVKVTNSGKI
+1605 NTSLVKVTSSGKI
-1618 TAGKKPGSTTITV
+1618 TAGKKTGSTTVTV
-1631 KLKSGKKAT
+1631 TLRSGKKAVV
-1640 IKVKVQK
+1640 KVKVQK
-1647 GEVKTTRITG
+1647 SEVKTTRISG
-1657 VPSKSTIKAG
+1657 LSSKVTLKVK
-1667 KRLTLKPVISP
+1667 KRITLKPVISP

-1685 TYATSNKNIAI
+1685 TYATSNKNIAT

-1708 GKAKITVKSGTKKS
+1708 GKAKITVKSGTKKI

>member
-1 MIQWKKLKNGLAV
+1 MIRWKKLKNGLAV

-27 YAEDFT
+27 YAGDFT

-46 DTQLETEDEESG
+46 DAQLETEEGESA
-58 EDFSSEDEVET
+58 EDFSSENEVET

-74 EETDEISVEDADSI
+74 EETDEVPVEDVDRI
-88 GDGSSETEV
+88 GDGSGEADVDEIEFSD
-97 EEVEQPDVGVGGI
+97 EEVMDET
-110 MGNLWYSWDGKS
+110 
-122 RLLIGGTGDMW
+122 GTGITW
-133 DFDISGKSAA
+133 DYDYKTGTMIISGNGEMRDYADSDSA
-143 PWVRDRLP
+143 PWSRMITRKL
-151 IKKVIIKEGVTSVG
+151 IIKDGVKKIG
-165 NNAFYGCTELEE
+165 NNAFSGMTSLKTIE
-177 IEMPSVKSIGE
+177 ISH
-188 WAFRECYN
+188 
-196 LETLEMPLV
+196 V
-205 ETIGYAAF
+205 ETIG
-213 NTLGKNTTKVETLD
+213 KN
-227 LPNVKTIDSWAFSGF
+227 
-242 GNLKTLKLPKVESID
+242 
-257 STAFYSTICS
+257 AFYSCTGLSEVEMSQAKTIGSGAFYGCS
-267 LDKLEVLEIPSMKS
+267 SLESVEIPQVETIEDSAFGDCRKLTTMDMPQLKTMAAS
-281 VEEDTFSGCSK
+281 VFWFCTSLSEVKMPQVETIGVRAFEGCS
-292 LETLEMPEV
+292 
-301 ESIGWGAFR
+301 S
-310 SCSNLKT
+310 LKAID
-317 LKMPKVTTIE
+317 LSGIKTIE
-327 GGAFSGCKSLNELDM
+327 RYAFSACG
-342 PVVTTIGFNAF
+342 
-353 GGCESLNEVDMPVVT
+353 
-368 TIEGDAFKGCKS
+368 IE
-380 LNEVDLSVVTTIGKQ
+380 
-395 AFYENNFTKI
+395 KI
-405 VLPSTLTEIG
+405 VVPSTLIKIG
-415 AEAFSNDSYR
+415 EYAFDCAKH
-425 SPLKTVFFRGGVLDS
+425 LKTVFFQGNTNPVISSSNVFDQVKG
-440 IDEDAFKNMRDTTF
+440 ITF
-454 YYPVNKGWTED
+454 YYPVNGNWPTS
-465 ICTSNAFGSRDSKW
+465 IMTSNAFGSSGSKW
-479 VAYDRVVPGK
+479 IAYDKMFPGE

-513 ETDTRTA
+513 LTDTRIA

-537 ELSNGKKVYYCK
+537 ELSNGKKVYSCVE
-549 GCGRIQGEPEEK
+549 CGRIKGEVGEK
-561 GTCGDSL
+561 GSCGDSL

-603 YCRLGKGITSVGAS
+603 YCRLGKGITSIGAS

-699 EGSYIQEYATEK
+699 EGSYIQKYATEK
-711 EIPFESMGKWGTC
+711 KIPFESMGKWGTC

-736 LTISGY
+736 LTIDGY
-742 YDMTDY
+742 YDMADY

-754 PWAGLNVTKIV
+754 PWTGLNITKIV

-770 TIGNYAFADL
+770 TIGNYAFAGL
-780 SEVTEITLSNTVHEI
+780 SNVTEITLPNTVHEI

-808 IEIPDSLELG
+808 VEIPNSLELG

-863 TIIKHGTF
+863 TIIKRGTF
-871 LNCESLSNITLG
+871 LNCESLSNITMG
-883 NKITA
+883 NEITE
-888 IESSAFAGC
+888 IGGSAFAGC

-905 SGIMSFGEEAFA
+905 SGITGIGEEAFA
-917 KNKFTG
+917 KNKFTE
-923 FTIPSDV
+923 FTISSGV
-930 TELGV
+930 TELGAG
-935 NVFAG
+935 VFAG

-969 KLLLCPGGKEGTFTL
+969 KLLLCPSGKEGTFTL

-1007 PSGLTTIRSKA
+1007 PSGLTTIGSKA

-1028 LPAELMNLSPNAF
+1028 LPAELVNLSPDAF
-1041 AYCSKL
+1041 AYCYKL

-1058 FAAVDGV
+1058 FAVADGV

-1115 IDFSNVSQKSVVFEA
+1115 IDFSNISPKSVVFEA

-1193 THVSTAINFT
+1193 THVSTAINFI

-1214 MKFRITPNGVEDN
+1214 MKFRITPNGVENN
-1227 KFTLEVKTSG
+1227 KFTLEVRTSG

-1265 TWDIQKGA
+1265 TWDIKKGA
-1273 YCTTTTR
+1273 YCTTTTK

-1300 LLPETGTG
+1300 LLPETETG

-1380 TKDGTETSTCA
+1380 TKDGIETSTCA

-1416 TCERPGVTEG
+1416 TCERPGLTEG

-1457 EATCAK
+1457 EATCVK

-1492 PGKAPTCEEPGL
+1492 SEKKPTCEEPGL
-1504 TEGIRCSVCGEVLKE
+1504 TEGIRCSVCGEILKE
-1519 QKTEGEATGHN
+1519 QKIEGEATGHN

-1538 AATALDTGVKTRTC
+1538 AATALNTGVKTRTC
-1552 GVCGKEEIITIPKL
+1552 GVCGKKETITIPKL

-1576 IVLKVGRSTTK
+1576 IVLKVGQSTTK

-1594 KGDAVASWKTG
+1594 KGDSVASWKSG
-1605 NTKLVKVTNSGKI
+1605 NTSLVKVTSSGKI
-1618 TAGKKPGSTTITV
+1618 TAGKKTGSTTVTV
-1631 KLKSGKKAT
+1631 TLRSGKKAVV
-1640 IKVKVQK
+1640 KVKVQK
-1647 GEVKTTRITG
+1647 SEVKTTRISG
-1657 VPSKSTIKAG
+1657 LSSKVTLKVK
-1667 KRLTLKPVISP
+1667 KRITLKPVISP

-1685 TYATSNKNIAI
+1685 TYATSNKNIAT
-1696 VSSKGVITGKKP
+1696 VSSKGVITAKKAGKV
-1708 GKAKITVKSGTKKS
+1708 KITVKSGSKKYV
-1722 EITVTVKK
+1722 ITVTVKK